1 MCGSTD
7 IHLNQIYDVKLM
19 MNKDVDMEGL
29 NEKYG
34 TISNDELLKE
44 YREE

>member
-1 MCGSTD
+1 MADEYTAEE
-7 IHLNQIYDVKLM
+7 ILEIK
-19 MNKDVDMEGL
+19 MNMNSNVNVSGL
-29 NEKYG
+29 SEKYR

>member
-1 MCGSTD
+1 
-7 IHLNQIYDVKLM
+7 M
-19 MNKDVDMEGL
+19 MSKDVDMEGL

-34 TISNDELLKE
+34 TISNEELLKE

>member
-1 MCGSTD
+1 
-7 IHLNQIYDVKLM
+7 M
-19 MNKDVDMEGL
+19 MSKDFNMEGL